1 MFDHSL
7 VDKFAR
13 IGGVIVN
20 GNRINFYST
29 WHPGD
34 IIVYENSGYVPLFG
48 LVIHVNNRE
57 MTVIWNK
64 INESNETNRYGMSQL
79 RASALMIE
87 KLIIDSLNHST
98 ISRLRWTE

>member
-57 MTVIWNK
+57 MTVIWDK
-64 INESNETNRYGMSQL
+64 INESRSNRYGSSQL
-79 RASALMIE
+79 RASASRIE